1 MSFLKNIFTNSPV
14 RLESAAAQRC
24 RKAAD
29 QGDAQAQF
37 YVGWM
42 YNNGQ
47 GGPEDYAEVRM
58 WCRKAADQG
67 DARAQCNLGMMYHEG
82 EGVPQDYAQAM
93 MWWRKAADQGVA
105 AAQNMVATAEA
116 YHRTMRRQ

>member
-47 GGPEDYAEVRM
+47 GVQQDHTQAVLWY
-58 WCRKAADQG
+58 RKAADQG
-67 DARAQCNLGMMYHEG
+67 DARAQCNLGLMYNNG
-82 EGVPQDYAQAM
+82 QGVQQDHTQAAL
-93 MWWRKAADQGVA
+93 WYRKAADQGVA
-105 AAQNMVATAEA
+105 QAQNNLGFM
-116 YHRTMRRQ
+116 YN

>member
-47 GGPEDYAEVRM
+47 GVQQDHTQAVLWY
-58 WCRKAADQG
+58 RKAAAQG
-67 DARAQCNLGMMYHEG
+67 DARAQCNICMMYDDG
-82 EGVPQDYAQAM
+82 EGVLQDYGDAVM
-93 MWWRKAADQGVA
+93 RWRKAVDQGVA